1 MVALMIVVLMI
12 VALMMLCPDD
22 GLGIMACK
30 SASFRGVYFFS
41 ARL

>member
-1 MVALMIVVLMI
+1 MVALMIVVLM
-12 VALMMLCPDD
+12 MLRPDD

-30 SASFRGVYFFS
+30 SASFRGAYFFS